1 MSFIQILLFR
11 QVKKENDILVNNP
24 SDSSLSLVPDPGKV
38 TKESAPVKQN
48 VKKNKKSMTPSPREF
63 MKYHWGWTL

>member
-24 SDSSLSLVPDPGKV
+24 SDSSLSLVPDPEKV
-38 TKESAPVKQN
+38 TEDSAPVKHN
-48 VKKNKKSMTPSPREF
+48 VKKNKKSMIASPREF

>member
-24 SDSSLSLVPDPGKV
+24 SDSSLSLVPDPEKV
-38 TKESAPVKQN
+38 TEDSAPVTQN
-48 VKKNKKSMTPSPREF
+48 VKKSKK
-63 MKYHWGWTL
+63 YLTLLKPLQKQIHLQL